1 MQKYLN
7 AMIVAFLA
15 SFVFIPVSPAIEDE
29 QETGQLSREVQN
41 SKATAI
47 FEKIL
52 NLAEMP
58 ERNKYLPEIEA
69 AYREIIENYPA
80 ASIAQECY
88 WRLLLIY
95 LKDYE
100 PPQFERAEKLY
111 GEFIRKYP
119 HSNAKNIFSDAISE
133 SYHKA
138 QSWKKLLRFNSPVI
152 KKFIDGGTLSRPDEL
167 FMYSEAKFHMGDLV
181 EAEKGFKIVIALFP
195 NSGESEKAKKILKI
209 MHKGRAPVK

>member
-1 MQKYLN
+1 MQKYGN

-15 SFVFIPVSPAIEDE
+15 SFVFIPASLAIEGE
-29 QETGQLSREVQN
+29 QETGQLSQEVQN
-41 SKATAI
+41 SRATAI

-52 NLAEMP
+52 NLAELP
-58 ERNKYLPEIEA
+58 ERNKNLPEIEA
-69 AYREIIENYPA
+69 AYREIIEDYPA

-100 PPQFERAEKLY
+100 PPQFERAENLY
-111 GEFIRKYP
+111 GKFIRKYP

-138 QSWKKLLRFNSPVI
+138 QEWKKLLRFNSPAI
-152 KKFIDGGTLSRPDEL
+152 KKFIDDGTLPRPAEL
-167 FMYSEAKFHMGDLV
+167 FRYSEAKFHMGDLV
-181 EAEKGFKIVIALFP
+181 EAEKGFKIVVVLFP
-195 NSGESEKAKKILKI
+195 HSGESEKAKKILEI
-209 MHKGRAPVK
+209 IHKGGATVK